1 MYISKFEKP
10 STSGNRLVVITTAQ
24 RHSTKHEL
32 RFREGLDPASGVSE
46 IRDGGVL
53 WQWSQLEIM
62 LNVFRR
68 STILQKQFI
77 IIISSSSSSS
87 SSLSSSSTGTHWN
100 IKAANNGCYPL
111 LLFAQTL
118 FTYNYLKEGLNAET
132 MVKYKG
138 TSNKKTFI
146 FPPSDFQSLRCE
158 LLNVRNLVGNK
169 LWTRNE
175 KTYRHKRIKLD
186 SRVSY
191 LVLIKKSVNWKIK
204 ETFVNCSFNNFV
216 HYIFV

>member
-1 MYISKFEKP
+1 MIYISKLKKP
-10 STSGNRLVVITTAQ
+10 STSGNRLVLITTAQ
-24 RHSTKHEL
+24 LHSTKHEL
-32 RFREGLDPASGVSE
+32 RFREGLDPARGVSE
-46 IRDGGVL
+46 ICDGGVL
-53 WQWSQLEIM
+53 WQWSWLEIM

-77 IIISSSSSSS
+77 VIISSSSST
-87 SSLSSSSTGTHWN
+87 SLSSSSAGTRWN
-100 IKAANNGCYPL
+100 IKVANNGCYPL

-118 FTYNYLKEGLNAET
+118 FTYNYLKEVSNAET

-138 TSNKKTFI
+138 TSNKKTFT

-186 SRVSY
+186 STVSY